1 MQRARSIHQRDQPAR
16 SVTLIQGVQVKPLAV
31 IPDERGFLMEML
43 RDDDEFFQR
52 FGQVYLSVSTPGW

>member
-1 MQRARSIHQRDQPAR
+1 MIE
-16 SVTLIQGVQVKPLAV
+16 GVKVKKLKV

-52 FGQVYLSVSTPGW
+52 VGPGLPLGGLSRAW